1 MANMNIG
8 TRLRC
13 SFAVLTV
20 LLLVTAGLGLLRL
33 SALDERMRGVVDDE
47 YPKTVLANDIIKQVN
62 LIARASRNLLLMTEP
77 QQLAQERETIAKA
90 SARTEKLLGELERAI
105 ASGKGKELMQAVTG
119 ARGVFNAGRDRVLA
133 LLDEGRRDEA
143 TSLLLQTVRAD
154 QLRYMVSLENLISHQ
169 HDRMQEAGQLVRA
182 EYLAAR
188 AMLLALGAA
197 AIAFSV
203 ITAWLVTRSIVRP
216 LQYALGVA
224 QTVAAGDLSST
235 FGRHAGDETGKLLDA
250 LGAMNGKLFEI
261 VSQVRSGTDTI
272 ATASTQIAAGNT
284 DLSARTEEQA
294 SSLEQT
300 ASAMEELSSTVQQNA
315 DHARQASALALD
327 AARIASQGGEAVGQ
341 VIHTMEAIST
351 SSAQIAEIIGV
362 IDMLAFQTNIL
373 ALNAA
378 VEAARA
384 GEQGR
389 GFAVVATEVRNLAQ
403 RSAAAARDIR
413 SLIAT
418 SSAQVAVGSTF
429 VTQAGATM
437 QEVVQAVGRVSRM
450 VSDITAASAEQ
461 STGIVQ
467 ISEAV
472 LQMDQVTQQNAAL
485 VEEAAAASSAMQ
497 DQAMTLSQAVNVFQ
511 LSDSERMSA
520 AAPQAAAPAAM
531 PARTVPAKRQS
542 APKQL
547 ARASSRTPSSS
558 ASDDWSEF

>member
-13 SFAVLTV
+13 AFAVLTV

-188 AMLLALGAA
+188 AMLLALGVA

-389 GFAVVATEVRNLAQ
+389 GFAVVASEVRTLAH
-403 RSAAAARDIR
+403 RSAAAAKEIKA
-413 SLIAT
+413 LIGD
-418 SSAQVAVGSTF
+418 SVAKVGAGT
-429 VTQAGATM
+429 VLVDEAGATM
-437 QEVVQAVGRVSRM
+437 AQIVESVRKVQTIM
-450 VSDITAASAEQ
+450 VEIRDAGARQNAGIEDIGLA
-461 STGIVQ
+461 
-467 ISEAV
+467 ISSIDE
-472 LQMDQVTQQNAAL
+472 MTQQNAAL
-485 VEEAAAASSAMQ
+485 VEEA
-497 DQAMTLSQAVNVFQ
+497 
-511 LSDSERMSA
+511 SA
-520 AAPQAAAPAAM
+520 AAESLTGQTGHLTDALAVFKLAHVPAAG
-531 PARTVPAKRQS
+531 PASSPSRLA
-542 APKQL
+542 L
-547 ARASSRTPSSS
+547 AR
-558 ASDDWSEF
+558 

>member
-1 MANMNIG
+1 
-8 TRLRC
+8 
-13 SFAVLTV
+13 
-20 LLLVTAGLGLLRL
+20 
-33 SALDERMRGVVDDE
+33 
-47 YPKTVLANDIIKQVN
+47 
-62 LIARASRNLLLMTEP
+62 
-77 QQLAQERETIAKA
+77 
-90 SARTEKLLGELERAI
+90 
-105 ASGKGKELMQAVTG
+105 
-119 ARGVFNAGRDRVLA
+119 
-133 LLDEGRRDEA
+133 
-143 TSLLLQTVRAD
+143 
-154 QLRYMVSLENLISHQ
+154 
-169 HDRMQEAGQLVRA
+169 
-182 EYLAAR
+182 
-188 AMLLALGAA
+188 
-197 AIAFSV
+197 
-203 ITAWLVTRSIVRP
+203 
-216 LQYALGVA
+216 
-224 QTVAAGDLSST
+224 
-235 FGRHAGDETGKLLDA
+235 
-250 LGAMNGKLFEI
+250 
-261 VSQVRSGTDTI
+261 
-272 ATASTQIAAGNT
+272 
-284 DLSARTEEQA
+284 
-294 SSLEQT
+294 
-300 ASAMEELSSTVQQNA
+300 MEELSSTVQQNA

-437 QEVVQAVGRVSRM
+437 QEVVQAVDRVSRM

-485 VEEAAAASSAMQ
+485 VEEAAAASQSLEGEAANLLQ
-497 DQAMTLSQAVNVFQ
+497 VVSVFRLRQ
-511 LSDSERMSA
+511 
-520 AAPQAAAPAAM
+520 APAALPHR
-531 PARTVPAKRQS
+531 PAPALPRLT
-542 APKQL
+542 A
-547 ARASSRTPSSS
+547 
-558 ASDDWSEF
+558 